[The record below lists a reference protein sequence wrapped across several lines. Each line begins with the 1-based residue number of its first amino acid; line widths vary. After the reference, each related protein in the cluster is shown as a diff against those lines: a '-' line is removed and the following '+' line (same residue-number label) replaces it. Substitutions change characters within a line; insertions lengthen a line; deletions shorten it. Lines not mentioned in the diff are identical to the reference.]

1 MKYLILYFVAGIV
14 QDFLFTLN
22 VRAIDERRT
31 FLAALTSFFTV
42 FVGMVILY
50 NIISRL
56 NAEQSLMAIGVY
68 CLGIALGTA
77 LGMKYHLKRRRPFS

>member
-1 MKYLILYFVAGIV
+1 MKYFVLYFVAGVV
-14 QDFLFTLN
+14 QDFLFTVN
-22 VRAIDERRT
+22 IRAIDEHRT

-56 NAEQSLMAIGVY
+56 NSEQSLFAIGVY
-68 CLGIALGTA
+68 CLGIAVGTA
-77 LGMKYHLKRRRPFS
+77 FGMKYRMRHRRQP